1 MSFTD
6 TESRQCALDPEHS
19 FIVQAPAGSGKTE
32 LLTQR
37 FLKLLTT
44 VNEPEEIIA
53 ITFTKKAAAEMRHR
67 ILTALNNAAKMI
79 APSESHKKITF
90 DLASFALQ
98 QDKKNNWQLLKN
110 PNRLRI
116 WTIDSFN
123 GFLSAR
129 IPILAGFGSKPTIED
144 SPEFLYEQAS
154 RELIRSL
161 ATQNQWQEHLKVL
174 MEHLDNK
181 IARVITLLK
190 KILAKREQWLPH
202 IFAYHSN
209 NDFLHEKIIESLINI
224 ANENITAVMTYL
236 DESSLEKL
244 GNLAHT
250 AAKNIAET
258 EAKHALFVF
267 LEDAS
272 LFAHKDHLHKW
283 KALTTLLLTQEHQ
296 WRKKIDKRDGFPAKS
311 AEKICL
317 SEILESFSD
326 QEELREALIHLRLTP
341 ECRYPDAQKSMIE
354 ALIYLLPILCAELH
368 LIFQKHHAIDF
379 TEINL
384 AALRSLGNDEEPTDL
399 ALYLD
404 YQIKHLLIDEFQDT
418 SITQFTLLERLIR
431 GWEPNDGHSL
441 FLVGDPMQSIYRFRD
456 AEVGLFL
463 RAQLQGINS
472 LPLQSLTL
480 THNYRSDKSIISW
493 INDTFHTLLPK
504 KANMIQGA
512 VPYTPSIATQDYQ
525 SSGVHFHGLQSAD
538 KNQEASHMISLIR
551 HIHTQKPHETIA
563 ILVRARTHLVHITQA
578 LQDAKIAYTAV
589 ELQKLINCPI
599 IQDLITLTRALLHRE
614 DRIAWYGLLRSP
626 ICGLLL
632 NDLHI
637 LAGNNGTKTIW
648 STLQDAHIINK
659 LSLDA
664 QKRINRILPALAA
677 YFAEEGR
684 KPFELALKGLWYILG
699 FSQCIEAQALRDA
712 NRYFQLLSALIAKKN
727 TVVLPDLIDALNKTY
742 SEPTQT
748 AAQLF
753 VMTIHKAKGLEFD
766 HVLLPGLNHK
776 SPKDD
781 NELMLWLEKPNW
793 AGSIDFVVA
802 PIKHAHDDE
811 EIIYDY
817 LKYMEQKKLAHESVR
832 LLYVAVTRAKKSL
845 QLLANLPKNDK
856 NETLYHSGSFA
867 KMLETHFNQHIQ
879 NPTAPTE
886 TLSISSNVPLLT
898 RFSSHW
904 QLPHTLP
911 ISHHTT
917 PDNPLPPI
925 EDPFKR
931 LVGTVIHERIASPNI
946 DLTCRLKQLG
956 IPKKELSKA
965 LDMIHIAMLNMEHDP
980 RAQWI
985 LNPNHDCARSEYPIT
1000 AIIDGKIRHLIIDR
1014 TFVENDIRWIID
1026 YKTSIPEYHDSK
1038 AHFLEREKEV
1048 YKIQLETYAKAFA
1061 SLDKHPI
1068 KVGLYFPM
1076 FSGWIEWKVF
1086 QTN

>member
-6 TESRQCALDPEHS
+6 TESRQYALDPEHS

-67 ILTALNNAAKMI
+67 ILTALHNAAKMP
-79 APSESHKKITF
+79 APAEPHRKITF
-90 DLASFALQ
+90 DLASLALQ
-98 QDKKNNWQLLKN
+98 QDKKYHWQLLKN
-110 PNRLRI
+110 PNRLRV

-129 IPILAGFGSKPTIED
+129 IPILAGFGSKPAIED
-144 SPEFLYEQAS
+144 NPEFLYEQAS
-154 RELIRSL
+154 RELLRSL
-161 ATQNQWQEHLKVL
+161 ATQNQWQEHLKTL
-174 MEHLDNK
+174 MSHLDNNVDR
-181 IARVITLLK
+181 AITLLK

-202 IFAYHSN
+202 IFAYHGN
-209 NDFLHEKIIESLINI
+209 HDFLHEKIHDSLNNI
-224 ANENITAVMTYL
+224 ITENIMNVMELIDESVL
-236 DESSLEKL
+236 DELTQ
-244 GNLAHT
+244 LAHM
-250 AAKNIAET
+250 AAKNLTRAGKEHAVTVFYEDPSLLQEAHHLYKWQALIA
-258 EAKHALFVF
+258 L
-267 LEDAS
+267 
-272 LFAHKDHLHKW
+272 
-283 KALTTLLLTQEHQ
+283 ALTQKNE
-296 WRKKIDKRDGFPAKS
+296 WRKLVDIKSGFPAQSK
-311 AEKICL
+311 EKIRMTEL
-317 SEILESFSD
+317 LESFAD
-326 QEELREALIHLRLTP
+326 QEELREALIYLRLTP
-341 ECRYPDAQKSMIE
+341 ECHYPDAQQSMIE
-354 ALIYLLPILCAELH
+354 ALIHLLPILCAELH
-368 LIFQKHHAIDF
+368 LIFQQHHAIDF

-384 AALRSLGNDEEPTDL
+384 AALRSLGNDDEPTDL

-431 GWEPNDGHSL
+431 GWEPNDGRSL

-463 RAQLQGINS
+463 RAQMQGINS

-504 KANMIQGA
+504 KANMTQGA
-512 VPYTPSIATQDYQ
+512 VPYSASMATQDYQ

-538 KNQEASHMISLIR
+538 KNHEASHIVSLIQ
-551 HIHTQKPHETIA
+551 HIHASKPHESIA
-563 ILVRARTHLVHITQA
+563 ILVRSRNHLVHITQA

-589 ELQKLINCPI
+589 ELQKLINCTI
-599 IQDLITLTRALLHRE
+599 IQDLLTLTRALLHRE

-637 LAGNNGTKTIW
+637 LSKNNGTKTIW
-648 STLQDAHIINK
+648 LNLQDTHIINT
-659 LSLDA
+659 LSLDG
-664 QKRINRILPALAA
+664 QHRINRILPALSA
-677 YFAEEGR
+677 YFVEEGR
-684 KPFELALKGLWYILG
+684 KPFELALKGLWQLLG
-699 FSQCIEAQALRDA
+699 FNQFAETQALRDA
-712 NRYFQLLSALIAKKN
+712 NRYFQLVSDLIAKKN
-727 TVVLPDLIDALNKTY
+727 TLVLSDLLEALNKTY
-742 SEPTQT
+742 SEPAKT

-793 AGSIDFVVA
+793 AGSVDFVVA
-802 PIKHAHDDE
+802 PIKHAHDDQE
-811 EIIYDY
+811 MIYDY

-845 QLLANLPKNDK
+845 HLLANVPKNDK
-856 NETLYHSGSFA
+856 NETLYHAGSFA
-867 KMLETHFNQHIQ
+867 KMLEAHFNQQ
-879 NPTAPTE
+879 MKNPTVATKIV
-886 TLSISSNVPLLT
+886 TTDSNAPLLT
-898 RFSSHW
+898 RLPSHW
-904 QLPHTLP
+904 QSSYTLP
-911 ISHHTT
+911 LLNHTIS
-917 PDNPLPPI
+917 DNPLPLT

-931 LVGTVIHERIASPNI
+931 LVGTVIHEHIASPNI
-946 DLTCRLKQLG
+946 DVICRLKQLG
-956 IPKKELSKA
+956 ISKKELSKA
-965 LDMIHIAMLNMEHDP
+965 LDMIQIAMLNMKHDP

-985 LNPNHDCARSEYPIT
+985 LNPAHHSAHSEYPIT
-1000 AIIDGKIRHLIIDR
+1000 TIIDGRIRHFIIDR
-1014 TFVENDIRWIID
+1014 TFVENGLRWIID
-1026 YKTSIPEYHDSK
+1026 YKTSMPEHDESS
-1038 AHFLEREKEV
+1038 AQFMEREKET
-1048 YKIQLETYAKAFA
+1048 YKIQLETYAKAFE
-1061 SLDKHPI
+1061 SLDKYPI
-1068 KVGLYFPM
+1068 KMGLYFPM
-1076 FSGWIEWKVF
+1076 FSGWIEWKVS